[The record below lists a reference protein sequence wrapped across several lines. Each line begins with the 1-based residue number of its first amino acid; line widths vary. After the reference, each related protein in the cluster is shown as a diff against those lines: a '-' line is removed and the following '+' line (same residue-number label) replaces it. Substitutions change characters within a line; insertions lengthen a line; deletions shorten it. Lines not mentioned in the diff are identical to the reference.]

1 MVEHGHATLR
11 QELAE
16 AGLEALPADV
26 LVYGIDG
33 PFFFGAADSLERA
46 LSWSR
51 EPPRY
56 VLIWLDRVPFV
67 DATGLKRLESTMANL
82 RRRGVEVLLAG
93 ANLRVLRKLVRAEIV
108 RRDDPRYFG
117 DLAAAL
123 RATQAGAVGGAPD

>member
-1 MVEHGHATLR
+1 M
-11 QELAE
+11 
-16 AGLEALPADV
+16 
-26 LVYGIDG
+26 VYGIEG
-33 PFFFGAADSLERA
+33 PFFFGSVDSLERA

-56 VLIWLDRVPFV
+56 VIVWLARVPFV

-108 RRDDPRYFG
+108 RREDPRYFG

-123 RATQAGAVGGAPD
+123 RATQVRGATEGPYSTSDA